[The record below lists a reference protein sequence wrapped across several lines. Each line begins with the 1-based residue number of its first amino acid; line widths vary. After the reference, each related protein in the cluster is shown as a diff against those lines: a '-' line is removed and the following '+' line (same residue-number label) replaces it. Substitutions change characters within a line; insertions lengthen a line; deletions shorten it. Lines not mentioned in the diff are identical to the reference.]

1 MQGHTAISLN
11 LRRPSIKLKIVLK
24 GKRKK
29 APCSRPDVQTGG
41 MEWEAGMSI
50 HWFTRPPL
58 HRQTWTGTA
67 KQSLFPLSPPRIGKD
82 SIFRQN
88 LDLNF
93 GRTNKYNGS
102 RMSIQW
108 FTVLNRLNI
117 IQ

>member
-50 HWFTRPPL
+50 HWFTRPPH
-58 HRQTWTGTA
+58 HRQTREGTA
-67 KQSLFPLSPPRIGKD
+67 KQSLFQSFPPRIGKD
-82 SIFRQN
+82 STICQ
-88 LDLNF
+88 
-93 GRTNKYNGS
+93 
-102 RMSIQW
+102 I
-108 FTVLNRLNI
+108 
-117 IQ
+117 